1 MHTLIVCN
9 LPTYGKIP
17 TIMNQPADRHDKVL
31 AVVNR
36 KGGVAK
42 TTTAINLAHGL
53 SRKLM
58 RRVAPKDV
66 SSISDP
72 SNLYQ
77 YQDTHYYLMGHVL
90 LIDFDPQGHCA
101 RGLGI
106 DTGKADIGDVLLE
119 QRHITEAVVSADRA
133 EDSFPRPNLWI
144 LPASDNLE
152 KAKDILRAQ
161 AFAMPSTKNYGLV
174 RILEARLKD
183 ALERFD
189 YIILDC
195 PPALDTFTQA
205 VYQFADSAIVPVK
218 PDYFSMAGTGQH
230 ISSIIEAQT
239 RGIDIRI
246 HTIVPT
252 LNVLRQKLD
261 QRMVEELREKYGEMV
276 SQPIPRS
283 QAVAEA
289 PAFQQTIFEYDAR
302 FLNPATIAYQALVD
316 RVYYG

>member
-1 MHTLIVCN
+1 MTQK
-9 LPTYGKIP
+9 TGR
-17 TIMNQPADRHDKVL
+17 QDKVL

-58 RRVAPKDV
+58 RRVAPKDLDK
-66 SSISDP
+66 ITDR
-72 SNLYQ
+72 SNLFQ
-77 YQDTHYYLMGHVL
+77 YQDTYYYLLGHVL

-101 RGLGI
+101 HGLGI

-119 QRHITEAVVSADRA
+119 QRHITEAVVSADRSA
-133 EDSFPRPNLWI
+133 EGFPRPNLWI

-152 KAKDILRAQ
+152 HAKDILRAQ

-174 RILEARLKD
+174 RILEERLAV
-183 ALERFD
+183 ALDRFT
-189 YIILDC
+189 YIVLDC

-205 VYQFADSAIVPVK
+205 VYQFADAAIVPVK

-230 ISSIIEAQT
+230 ISSIFEAQT

-252 LNVLRQKLD
+252 LNVARQKLD
-261 QRMVEELREKYGEMV
+261 QQMVDELRELHGNMV

-289 PAFQQTIFEYDAR
+289 PALQQTIFEYDPR
-302 FLNPATIAYQALVD
+302 FLNPATVAYQALVD

>member
-1 MHTLIVCN
+1 MTQN
-9 LPTYGKIP
+9 SGK
-17 TIMNQPADRHDKVL
+17 QDKVL

-58 RRVAPKDV
+58 RRVAAKDLNK
-66 SSISDP
+66 ISDP

-119 QRHITEAVVSADRA
+119 QRHITEAVVSADRVA
-133 EDSFPRPNLWI
+133 DGFPRPNLWI
-144 LPASDNLE
+144 LPSSDNLE
-152 KAKDILRAQ
+152 HAKDILRAQ
-161 AFAMPSTKNYGLV
+161 AFAMPSTKNFALV
-174 RILEARLKD
+174 RILEDRLSV
-183 ALERFD
+183 ALERFT
-189 YIILDC
+189 YIVMDC

-230 ISSIIEAQT
+230 ISSIFEAQT

-252 LNVLRQKLD
+252 LNVARQKLD
-261 QRMVEELREKYGEMV
+261 QQMVDELRELYGNVV
-276 SQPIPRS
+276 SEPIPRS
-283 QAVAEA
+283 QTVAEA
-289 PAFQQTIFEYDAR
+289 PAFQQTIFEFDAR